1 MKYFAIVVTLII
13 VGALGFAT
21 LNTVSHV
28 SWGWWGTTST
38 TSGVALEG
46 HDPVAYFD
54 DGVATKGDAQFSY
67 DFQDATWHFASEKN
81 KNLFTENPEMYA
93 PQFGGFC
100 AFAVSKGFTAK
111 PTPAAWH
118 IEGDKLY
125 VFADENVRDEWVET
139 IGTGSLEASKKNWA
153 NR

>member
-1 MKYFAIVVTLII
+1 MKYVAIVVAVI
-13 VGALGFAT
+13 VAGVIGFAT
-21 LNTVSHV
+21 LKKVSPV

-54 DGVATKGDAQFSY
+54 NGAAKEGDAGISY
-67 DFQDATWHFASEKN
+67 EYRDATWHFASEEN
-81 KNLFTENPEMYA
+81 KNRFVENPGMYA

-111 PTPAAWH
+111 PTPDAWH
-118 IEGDKLY
+118 IEDGRLY
-125 VFADENVRDEWVET
+125 VFADQNVRDEWVAT
-139 IGTGSLEASKKNWA
+139 LTDGSLENSNKNWA
-153 NR
+153 KR